1 MHSNPVETTI
11 SDEAVEW
18 FSRLHSGRATEE
30 DRQEFEAWRN
40 QSPLHAEAYADV
52 EKFWSLLDEPARRVF
67 EREEMPRRA
76 DRVSHE
82 TWAEP
87 ENRKR
92 EGKSGHTEIVRSAGR
107 RSLASGRRP
116 QVSSLPAPRRMPI
129 RRIWAGFVLAAVLAM
144 LLWLPGALRFWTS
157 DYHTGWGERRKIALD
172 DGSLVSLN
180 THSAL
185 SIEFSPEQRV
195 IKLLEGEA
203 YFQVSHDSDRPF
215 VVVTSHGV
223 AEVTGTAF
231 NVYEQSGRMTVTV
244 SEGRVRV
251 YPEGGESRAVELTAG
266 LEVSGDG
273 REIGP
278 VLRVDVQ
285 QKLAW
290 REGLLVFSMQPLA
303 AVVDELNRY
312 LPGKIMVADPRIR
325 ERIVSGAFDLTQPQD
340 VLTAIEKTL
349 GLDSLNLP
357 GSLTLL
363 YQPIR

>member
-1 MHSNPVETTI
+1 MPM
-11 SDEAVEW
+11 
-18 FSRLHSGRATEE
+18 GRT
-30 DRQEFEAWRN
+30 
-40 QSPLHAEAYADV
+40 L
-52 EKFWSLLDEPARRVF
+52 
-67 EREEMPRRA
+67 
-76 DRVSHE
+76 
-82 TWAEP
+82 
-87 ENRKR
+87 
-92 EGKSGHTEIVRSAGR
+92 
-107 RSLASGRRP
+107 
-116 QVSSLPAPRRMPI
+116 
-129 RRIWAGFVLAAVLAM
+129 AGFALAAVLTM
-144 LLWLPGALRFWTS
+144 LFWLPGALRFWTS